1 MPLIK
6 NHKPF
11 NRLKNKK
18 YLPLFLLLIFSVL
31 FFATRLPGLKD
42 DVINPDGAA
51 WHYRSEQFIVGI
63 KNKQF
68 EKTYQHYHPGVTLMW
83 IAGTAV
89 EVYKKVS
96 GVTAY
101 DISNFPNFDLV
112 SKISVISVQFLLT
125 LLLIYLLSKIIGF
138 KKSILTVSLFT
149 FEPFFIGNSRLYHMD
164 ILLTLLLLNS
174 ILLAY
179 LNMKNPG
186 FWKSILTGFFLALS
200 FLTKS
205 LAIGALFFVVFYTIF
220 YLSHTDKK
228 DKIFSTVAFIVLSFI
243 IFVFALFPALWVKPV
258 YFLSDIFKEV
268 ARVGVRKGHEQLVM
282 GEYTERAGIL
292 FYPLV
297 ILLKTSPFLILGV
310 ILCVYFFVK
319 SFHNLKKKFRDG
331 WKFVFDFNSF
341 LFVFYLG
348 YFLGMSFFAKK
359 IDRYMLIVFPFLSYC
374 AVIGYKKFYQNLK
387 SFSGKRVF
395 RILLFLLI
403 VFFVGFP
410 IINLYPYYFTYT
422 SPLFGTSENAN
433 KIIGQKPF
441 GVGIP
446 KLKEVILERYS
457 DKYGGEPKLG
467 FYDSIPMK
475 TIYPNSKV
483 FDVRTYGPSNYD
495 LLILAINEEM
505 PEKVLENKQYV
516 FEKDYSLWI
525 NGLEYWRIYVKKEVS
540 K

>member
-1 MPLIK
+1 
-6 NHKPF
+6 
-11 NRLKNKK
+11 
-18 YLPLFLLLIFSVL
+18 
-31 FFATRLPGLKD
+31 
-42 DVINPDGAA
+42 
-51 WHYRSEQFIVGI
+51 
-63 KNKQF
+63 
-68 EKTYQHYHPGVTLMW
+68 
-83 IAGTAV
+83 
-89 EVYKKVS
+89 
-96 GVTAY
+96 
-101 DISNFPNFDLV
+101 
-112 SKISVISVQFLLT
+112 
-125 LLLIYLLSKIIGF
+125 
-138 KKSILTVSLFT
+138 
-149 FEPFFIGNSRLYHMD
+149 
-164 ILLTLLLLNS
+164 
-174 ILLAY
+174 
-179 LNMKNPG
+179 MKNPG

-220 YLSHTDKK
+220 YLSRTGKK
-228 DKIFSTVAFIVLSFI
+228 DKIFSTVALILFSFV

-258 YFLSDIFKEV
+258 YFLSDIFREV

-297 ILLKTSPFLILGV
+297 ILLKASPFLILGFV
-310 ILCVYFFVK
+310 LCIYFFVK
-319 SFHNLKKKFRDG
+319 SFPDLKKKFKNG
-331 WKFVFDFNSF
+331 WELIFDFNSF
-341 LFVFYLG
+341 FTVFSLG

-395 RILLFLLI
+395 KILFFLLI
-403 VFFVGFP
+403 AFFVGFP

-422 SPLFGTSENAN
+422 SPLFGTPASAN

-483 FDVRTYGPSNYD
+483 FDVRIYGPSNYD

-525 NGLEYWRIYVKKEVS
+525 NGLEYWRIYVKKEAS

>member
-1 MPLIK
+1 MPLIR

-11 NRLKNKK
+11 DRLKNKK

-112 SKISVISVQFLLT
+112 SKISIISVQFLLT

-228 DKIFSTVAFIVLSFI
+228 DKIFSTVAFIVLSFV

-331 WKFVFDFNSF
+331 WEFVFDFNSF

-387 SFSGKRVF
+387 SFSGKIVF

-410 IINLYPYYFTYT
+410 VINLYPYYFTYT

>member
-1 MPLIK
+1 MPLIR

-11 NRLKNKK
+11 DRLKNKK

-112 SKISVISVQFLLT
+112 SKISIISVQFLLT

-228 DKIFSTVAFIVLSFI
+228 DKIFSTVAFIVLSFV

-297 ILLKTSPFLILGV
+297 ILLKASPFLILGV

-395 RILLFLLI
+395 RILFFLLI

-540 K
+540 E

>member
-1 MPLIK
+1 MPLIR
-6 NHKPF
+6 NHKLF

-18 YLPLFLLLIFSVL
+18 YLPLFLLLIFSIL

-42 DVINPDGAA
+42 DVINPDGAI

-63 KNKQF
+63 KNEQF

-96 GVTAY
+96 GVTVY
-101 DISNFPNFDLV
+101 DISNFQNFDLV

-138 KKSILTVSLFT
+138 KKSILTVSFFT

-220 YLSHTDKK
+220 YLSRTGRK
-228 DKIFSTVAFIVLSFI
+228 DKIFPTVALILFSFVA
-243 IFVFALFPALWVKPV
+243 FVFALFPALWVKPV

-268 ARVGVRKGHEQLVM
+268 ARVGVRKGHKQLVV

-292 FYPLV
+292 FYLLV
-297 ILLKTSPFLILGV
+297 IFLKTSPFLIFVV
-310 ILCVYFFVK
+310 ILCVYFFV
-319 SFHNLKKKFRDG
+319 
-331 WKFVFDFNSF
+331 
-341 LFVFYLG
+341 
-348 YFLGMSFFAKK
+348 
-359 IDRYMLIVFPFLSYC
+359 
-374 AVIGYKKFYQNLK
+374 
-387 SFSGKRVF
+387 
-395 RILLFLLI
+395 
-403 VFFVGFP
+403 
-410 IINLYPYYFTYT
+410 
-422 SPLFGTSENAN
+422 
-433 KIIGQKPF
+433 
-441 GVGIP
+441 
-446 KLKEVILERYS
+446 
-457 DKYGGEPKLG
+457 
-467 FYDSIPMK
+467 
-475 TIYPNSKV
+475 
-483 FDVRTYGPSNYD
+483 
-495 LLILAINEEM
+495 
-505 PEKVLENKQYV
+505 
-516 FEKDYSLWI
+516 
-525 NGLEYWRIYVKKEVS
+525 
-540 K
+540 